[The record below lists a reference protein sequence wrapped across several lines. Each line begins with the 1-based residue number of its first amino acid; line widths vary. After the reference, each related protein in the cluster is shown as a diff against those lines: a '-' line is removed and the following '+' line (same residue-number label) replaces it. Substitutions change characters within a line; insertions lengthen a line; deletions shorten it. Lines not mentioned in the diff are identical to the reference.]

1 MNTKIKCCCQISFNK
16 YAFEEHFIK
25 CESFKEKFK
34 EFDNK
39 LSLLLKDYN
48 NIEDLNYIKYLLK
61 SFIKLI
67 DYKIKESKGSQIKKK
82 DSFIEKINDFNKS
95 INNNNSIIVDDV
107 KSKNSYYGNNKEIR
121 KNGIFEKII

>member
-82 DSFIEKINDFNKS
+82 DSFIEKIMIL
-95 INNNNSIIVDDV
+95 INLLIIIIQLLLMMSKV
-107 KSKNSYYGNNKEIR
+107 KIHIIIQN
-121 KNGIFEKII
+121 IFSNQFFL